1 MKDLIVSGPLIKI
14 VFPPPSLLK
23 ANEISVKGQFYLS
36 ICSEST
42 DKSPGRCD
50 KVSPALD
57 HVTIW
62 KPALS
67 ISQIHHLKIS

>member
-57 HVTIW
+57 HVNYLET
-62 KPALS
+62 S
-67 ISQIHHLKIS
+67 TFNISNSSSQN